1 MESIPTTI
9 SSNNPQVAPQLIA
22 NAPSAPVRQAVVE
35 IMVSPEGDSI
45 IHNNTEYPLRL
56 VNTQQRQALITA
68 SHFLA
73 NLPSSPTLANQ
84 PAQLLALS
92 EPLSVNLPKAI
103 LALAQQNHI
112 TQEQLFLLAG
122 RTQGYPLPNVTL
134 SQNSFHFANGTVV
147 AQDPGTHISSGEY
160 LANIRMV
167 QGRALLFLTPILGKL
182 DILIG
187 SAKPSAQALNL
198 TNTPAQMVLAKTE
211 LAQIYRHFFKQLN
224 ELAPTTEQP
233 QALKFTILP
242 APSAADGDEQGLNV
256 MRDPTF
262 AAKLAA
268 KLDALPLTAVN
279 LKLSHTPSGNAA
291 YPLATMSPS
300 AASNAIANNLEAEL
314 GIPLQGPTGEHKA
327 GLAGLNSANLALAQP
342 HSAEQGSN
350 KGAALYTTVTEVLQK
365 AFNKTGALPNSP
377 QGPSHHVNLA
387 AELLKQLPHLSPQPL
402 SQLTDPQSL
411 KEDILGLATLNLAS
425 SPLQSSSLLMN
436 ASAITSL
443 FQLLLGVKAASTH
456 QAISQRLA
464 NYLEQLQRKVGLSA
478 HQLSQMSKA
487 GGLESMGQLASNLQ
501 LYQQASADNGN
512 LTWFFALPYS
522 MDQRH
527 EQLEGKFQPE
537 DGSDDPQKLPGWHL
551 QLKFNLTQGPL
562 LISAR
567 CHQQTLD
574 IDFKGNSQQLLS
586 RVETF
591 LTPLGQK
598 LGQLGFTP
606 GTLSTLIAPVPA
618 TLLPGDHFLVKTK
631 A

>member
-1 MESIPTTI
+1 MESIPATI
-9 SSNNPQVAPQLIA
+9 SSNTPQVAPQLIA
-22 NAPSAPVRQAVVE
+22 NAPTAPVRQAVVD
-35 IMVSPEGDSI
+35 ISVSPEGDSI
-45 IHNNTEYPLRL
+45 TLNNTEYELRL
-56 VNTQQRQALITA
+56 INTQQRQALISA

-73 NLPSSPTLANQ
+73 NLPSSPATPHQ
-84 PAQLLALS
+84 PAQLLALG
-92 EPLSVNLPKAI
+92 EPLLINLPKTI
-103 LALAQQNHI
+103 LALAQQNNI

-122 RTQGYPLPNVTL
+122 RAQGYPLPNVTL
-134 SQNSFHFANGTVV
+134 THNSLHFANGTVV
-147 AQDPGTHISSGEY
+147 AQDPGTRISSGEY
-160 LANIRMV
+160 QANIRMI
-167 QGRALLFLTPILGKL
+167 QDRIMLLLTPMLGKL

-187 SAKPSAQALNL
+187 PAKASTQALNL

-224 ELAPTTEQP
+224 GLAPTSELP

-242 APSAADGDEQGLNV
+242 TPSAADGDEQGLNP
-256 MRDPTF
+256 MRDPT
-262 AAKLAA
+262 LAA
-268 KLDALPLTAVN
+268 KLTAKLDAQPLTAVN
-279 LKLSHTPSGNAA
+279 LKSSHTPSGNAA

-314 GIPLQGPTGEHKA
+314 GIPLQGPKEENKA
-327 GLAGLNSANLALAQP
+327 ALAGLNSTNLALAQP
-342 HSAEQGSN
+342 YSADQGSN
-350 KGAALYTTVTEVLQK
+350 KAAALYTTVTEVLQK
-365 AFNKTGALPNSP
+365 AFNKAGALPNAQQSA
-377 QGPSHHVNLA
+377 SFHINLA

-411 KEDILGLATLNLAS
+411 KDDILGLATLNLAS
-425 SPLQSSSLLMN
+425 PLQPSSLLMN

-443 FQLLLGVKAASTH
+443 FQLLLGFKAASTH

-464 NYLEQLQRKVGLSA
+464 NYLEQLQRKIGLSA
-478 HQLSQMSKA
+478 NQLSQMSKA

-537 DGSDDPQKLPGWHL
+537 DGTDDPQKLPGWHL

-574 IDFKGNSQQLLS
+574 IEFKGNNQQLLS

-598 LGQLGFTP
+598 LG
-606 GTLSTLIAPVPA
+606 
-618 TLLPGDHFLVKTK
+618 
-631 A
+631 